1 MKITGSE
8 RETLS
13 VIASCPFVDRLELAA
28 ISGASRSAVYEA
40 VRGLLG
46 RGSRRTRAPRGGP
59 DTADPPL
66 PPHRQ
71 GTGRAG
77 RDRGLHPRIEYG
89 AGSRRPAAL
98 SPVSIQWLRILMD
111 RLDVLAVIYRLASTI
126 AGVAHPVG
134 LRLYRAGPL
143 DAAMTLPGGRTVGIA
158 RQGHAA
164 DRTGFSRRLWKL
176 RDAPRPGTVLVLV
189 TDEVWL
195 RHARKMLPRTVEA
208 LLALERDAALAGP
221 EDEVW
226 RPAASGPPADLRNAL
241 GQLAPGGELPV
252 EAHPTQA
259 DLPGDGAPDTDRAL
273 PVLLK
278 PAEKRALDLIYDWPW
293 LLRMEMASLM
303 AVSVR
308 RASQLVN
315 PLEGFGLVTRPIDGS
330 GRLALTDRGVALLA
344 RRDRTSVALA
354 RRRWSVAPVDADAC
368 YDWRNVS
375 GGRSRQLLRNVE
387 HTGAVHAFVAAL
399 ARQAHALGWELAQI
413 DPPRIASRHFRHEGR
428 NRSVNPD
435 AFGVLRRGPATW
447 PFFLEWERRAV
458 RPSTM
463 ATRIALSALLLISQ
477 SHRRPRRQALS
488 PDRLRRRHR
497 RHQLP
502 ESGAGRD
509 GPRRGQRAPVGL
521 PQRGHRRAG
530 PAGKGVEVSR
540 RLGARPRPAD
550 PLNTPC
556 GTGVKRRLPP
566 RTERRSSTHGTGTE
580 RRTERPPEAGST
592 LSSAPQRPVAL
603 GAVGAAEPLPELA
616 RPGDRDQ
623 LRLYVQAGH
632 SRPRTLRT
640 HPQKDAQGPRHGGLS
655 RALQARRG

>member
-13 VIASCPFVDRLELAA
+13 IIASCPFVDRLELAA
-28 ISGASRSAVYEA
+28 ISGASRSAVYET
-40 VRGLLG
+40 VRGLEDAGLVAHVPHAADLIPPTRRYRLTARGLG
-46 RGSRRTRAPRGGP
+46 ALAEAEGSTPVSSPVLDP
-59 DTADPPL
+59 D
-66 PPHRQ
+66 R
-71 GTGRAG
+71 GTGQALDDLLR
-77 RDRGLHPRIEYG
+77 
-89 AGSRRPAAL
+89 SR
-98 SPVSIQWLRILMD
+98 PVSIQWLRILMD
-111 RLDVLAVIYRLASTI
+111 RLDALAVIYRLASTI

-189 TDEVWL
+189 TDEVRL

-259 DLPGDGAPDTDRAL
+259 DLPGDGAPDADRAL

-293 LLRMEMASLM
+293 LLRTELASLM
-303 AVSVR
+303 AVSER

-344 RRDRTSVALA
+344 RRDRTSVGVA
-354 RRRWSVAPVDADAC
+354 RRRWSVAPVDAEAP

-413 DPPRIASRHFRHEGR
+413 DPPWSASRHFRHEGR
-428 NRSVNPD
+428 NRLGQPRR
-435 AFGVLRRGPATW
+435 LRRPSK
-447 PFFLEWERRAV
+447 
-458 RPSTM
+458 RPGHL
-463 ATRIALSALLLISQ
+463 ALLPGVGEKSGAPLDDGGADRPLFALLLISQ
-477 SHRRPRRQALS
+477 SHRLCATTYLTVPSTLRYYLS
-488 PDRLRRRHR
+488 HSPIDDH
-497 RHQLP
+497 
-502 ESGAGRD
+502 
-509 GPRRGQRAPVGL
+509 
-521 PQRGHRRAG
+521 
-530 PAGKGVEVSR
+530 
-540 RLGARPRPAD
+540 GARPSVLIVFDDDIAATNFLRVARD
-550 PLNTPC
+550 EMDRAGVSVPLWVSP
-556 GTGVKRRLPP
+556 
-566 RTERRSSTHGTGTE
+566 
-580 RRTERPPEAGST
+580 
-592 LSSAPQRPVAL
+592 SAVIDAL
-603 GAVGAAEPLPELA
+603 GPLGRA
-616 RPGDRDQ
+616 WRSPGDWEPAHVLLTR
-623 LRLYVQAGH
+623 
-632 SRPRTLRT
+632 
-640 HPQKDAQGPRHGGLS
+640 
-655 RALQARRG
+655 

>member
-40 VRGLLG
+40 VRGLEDAGLVAHVPHAADLIPPT
-46 RGSRRTRAPRGGP
+46 RRYRL
-59 DTADPPL
+59 TA
-66 PPHRQ
+66 
-71 GTGRAG
+71 
-77 RDRGLHPRIEYG
+77 RGLG
-89 AGSRRPAAL
+89 ALAGTEGSTAASSTGQAL
-98 SPVSIQWLRILMD
+98 DDLLRSRPVSIQWLRILMD
-111 RLDVLAVIYRLASTI
+111 RLDALAVIYRLASTI

-189 TDEVWL
+189 TDEVRL

-252 EAHPTQA
+252 EAHPSQA
-259 DLPGDGAPDTDRAL
+259 DLPGDGAPDADRAL

-293 LLRMEMASLM
+293 LLRTELASLM
-303 AVSVR
+303 AVSER

-344 RRDRTSVALA
+344 RRDRTSVAVA
-354 RRRWSVAPVDADAC
+354 RRRWSVAPVDAEAPT
-368 YDWRNVS
+368 
-375 GGRSRQLLRNVE
+375 
-387 HTGAVHAFVAAL
+387 TGATCRAAG
-399 ARQAHALGWELAQI
+399 A
-413 DPPRIASRHFRHEGR
+413 ASCSGT
-428 NRSVNPD
+428 SSTP
-435 AFGVLRRGPATW
+435 G
-447 PFFLEWERRAV
+447 
-458 RPSTM
+458 PSTP
-463 ATRIALSALLLISQ
+463 SSPPWPG
-477 SHRRPRRQALS
+477 RPTPWGGS
-488 PDRLRRRHR
+488 W
-497 RHQLP
+497 
-502 ESGAGRD
+502 
-509 GPRRGQRAPVGL
+509 PR
-521 PQRGHRRAG
+521 
-530 PAGKGVEVSR
+530 
-540 RLGARPRPAD
+540 
-550 PLNTPC
+550 
-556 GTGVKRRLPP
+556 
-566 RTERRSSTHGTGTE
+566 ST
-580 RRTERPPEAGST
+580 
-592 LSSAPQRPVAL
+592 
-603 GAVGAAEPLPELA
+603 
-616 RPGDRDQ
+616 RPG
-623 LRLYVQAGH
+623 
-632 SRPRTLRT
+632 
-640 HPQKDAQGPRHGGLS
+640 
-655 RALQARRG
+655 ARRGTSGTRDGTARSTPTPSASFEEARPPGPSSWSGREERCAPRRWRRG